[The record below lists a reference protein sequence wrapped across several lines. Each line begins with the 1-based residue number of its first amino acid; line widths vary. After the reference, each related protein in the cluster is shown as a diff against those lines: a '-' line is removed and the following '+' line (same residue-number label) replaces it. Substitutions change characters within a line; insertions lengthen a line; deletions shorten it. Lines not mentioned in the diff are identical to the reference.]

1 MSESYPQ
8 EAGKREFRKMMK
20 VLKEEPLESKVDTTV
35 ELESEEKSCLSG
47 WILRR
52 IIGSETISEPID
64 EVDGR
69 TEEIL
74 RPIVKLY
81 FLKILFIDIGI
92 TLGDLVTDIA
102 QGLNLIFDSNWNI
115 HWSTIHYGC
124 IVLGF
129 IWLPVIPM
137 LIHIFTTK
145 TRKYFVETESNT
157 SLLIAV
163 IKFVIFFPLLPS
175 LMYMKIL
182 ILRKSFTTN
191 RERLKYLEFEQKTTE
206 LKSIAGS
213 IESTL
218 QFTLML
224 WMMSRGILTLP
235 WDQSLSSSCVEDSLG
250 RVACLP
256 SIPMLSLLFSL
267 LSILKSA
274 LDMNLVPFTNS
285 YLNQTAR
292 TNVCGHIFFC
302 TFPFFLVNIL
312 FRLPAYAFIMTFLDY
327 WSIIPAVILYILQ
340 LALCGIFFIKQD
352 ASKDEEE
359 VPMDNIMSESTGTI
373 NPISTD
379 DEGKTD
385 EVDGPPKELIWTG
398 DDWMSQSTLGQG
410 QGVKH
415 RQPSSRN
422 ASVEKQENIED
433 DIKEENEQVE
443 TKVEDLITEMN
454 TPLLIN
460 SVAGFFFPCVHTS
473 LGHRDASETRGQT
486 NSLQFLEKLHAW
498 QMKVIT
504 AQVLLFNIGL
514 IIVLITIFVLVAG
527 VQSFNYKTNIFNFF
541 WFSTINSYLIISGC
555 LVILWSV
562 RLYPQSLL
570 PWSVSKDESEIKT
583 NERVRRRHITG
594 ESNTASIYSAT
605 NSIIS
610 KEEKGPGKLKEK
622 GSYCL
627 LASFIVLLPI
637 IILIIVY
644 KLLPHGKI
652 YIVQAVEDGQEIT
665 ANIVGSYDS
674 LGVQTTPFYIGPDE
688 FILTNTSMESN
699 DGNKML
705 IFMDTNPEYKW
716 RVSSPRSQTFANGQV
731 IMVRFM
737 DVKNTDLNQSKMIF
751 LTSDINGLESNI
763 RNVLSCSNN
772 PRIHLDQGE
781 PFETRSKYLFH
792 NGSVMEYFDVRLHCQ
807 DGGHPCTIH
816 DQETEEASLLSVRVQ
831 CQDQLAGDISFY
843 KDGEQIDPQPARL
856 QNGQDSNYCCYN
868 SSHTIAFYGDECDN
882 IQFGHLDIICKF
894 SSYFKE
900 GPCDKLGSQTISQSC
915 SIYGVNCILKRT
927 YVITCRDSKSQENC
941 QIGQYPCQPS

>member
-1 MSESYPQ
+1 
-8 EAGKREFRKMMK
+8 
-20 VLKEEPLESKVDTTV
+20 
-35 ELESEEKSCLSG
+35 
-47 WILRR
+47 
-52 IIGSETISEPID
+52 
-64 EVDGR
+64 
-69 TEEIL
+69 
-74 RPIVKLY
+74 
-81 FLKILFIDIGI
+81 
-92 TLGDLVTDIA
+92 
-102 QGLNLIFDSNWNI
+102 
-115 HWSTIHYGC
+115 
-124 IVLGF
+124 
-129 IWLPVIPM
+129 
-137 LIHIFTTK
+137 
-145 TRKYFVETESNT
+145 
-157 SLLIAV
+157 
-163 IKFVIFFPLLPS
+163 
-175 LMYMKIL
+175 
-182 ILRKSFTTN
+182 
-191 RERLKYLEFEQKTTE
+191 
-206 LKSIAGS
+206 
-213 IESTL
+213 
-218 QFTLML
+218 
-224 WMMSRGILTLP
+224 
-235 WDQSLSSSCVEDSLG
+235 
-250 RVACLP
+250 
-256 SIPMLSLLFSL
+256 
-267 LSILKSA
+267 
-274 LDMNLVPFTNS
+274 
-285 YLNQTAR
+285 
-292 TNVCGHIFFC
+292 
-302 TFPFFLVNIL
+302 
-312 FRLPAYAFIMTFLDY
+312 
-327 WSIIPAVILYILQ
+327 
-340 LALCGIFFIKQD
+340 
-352 ASKDEEE
+352 
-359 VPMDNIMSESTGTI
+359 MDNIMSESTGTI

-415 RQPSSRN
+415 RQPSSWN
-422 ASVEKQENIED
+422 ASVVKEEIINENV
-433 DIKEENEQVE
+433 KEENDQVE
-443 TKVEDLITEMN
+443 TEVDDLITEMN

-498 QMKVIT
+498 QMKVIA

-610 KEEKGPGKLKEK
+610 KEEKGPGKFKEK

-627 LASFIVLLPI
+627 LASFLVLLPI

-674 LGVQTTPFYIGPDE
+674 LGVQATPLYIGPDD

-705 IFMDTNPEYKW
+705 IFMDENPEYKW

-781 PFETRSKYLFH
+781 PFETRSKYLFY

-816 DQETEEASLLSVRVQ
+816 DQETEENSLLRVRVQ
-831 CQDQLAGDISFY
+831 CQDQLVEDILFY
-843 KDGEQIDPQPARL
+843 KDSEQIDPQPARL

-900 GPCDKLGSQTISQSC
+900 GPCDKLGYQTISQSC
-915 SIYGVNCILKRT
+915 SIYGLNCILKRT
-927 YVITCRDSKSQENC
+927 YVITCRDSKPQENC

>member
-1 MSESYPQ
+1 
-8 EAGKREFRKMMK
+8 
-20 VLKEEPLESKVDTTV
+20 
-35 ELESEEKSCLSG
+35 
-47 WILRR
+47 
-52 IIGSETISEPID
+52 
-64 EVDGR
+64 
-69 TEEIL
+69 
-74 RPIVKLY
+74 
-81 FLKILFIDIGI
+81 
-92 TLGDLVTDIA
+92 
-102 QGLNLIFDSNWNI
+102 
-115 HWSTIHYGC
+115 
-124 IVLGF
+124 
-129 IWLPVIPM
+129 
-137 LIHIFTTK
+137 
-145 TRKYFVETESNT
+145 
-157 SLLIAV
+157 
-163 IKFVIFFPLLPS
+163 
-175 LMYMKIL
+175 
-182 ILRKSFTTN
+182 
-191 RERLKYLEFEQKTTE
+191 
-206 LKSIAGS
+206 
-213 IESTL
+213 
-218 QFTLML
+218 
-224 WMMSRGILTLP
+224 
-235 WDQSLSSSCVEDSLG
+235 
-250 RVACLP
+250 
-256 SIPMLSLLFSL
+256 
-267 LSILKSA
+267 
-274 LDMNLVPFTNS
+274 
-285 YLNQTAR
+285 
-292 TNVCGHIFFC
+292 
-302 TFPFFLVNIL
+302 
-312 FRLPAYAFIMTFLDY
+312 MTFLDY

-352 ASKDEEE
+352 SSKDEEE

-410 QGVKH
+410 VKH
-415 RQPSSRN
+415 RQPCSRN
-422 ASVEKQENIED
+422 ASVEKEEIIKENIQ
-433 DIKEENEQVE
+433 EENEQIE
-443 TKVEDLITEMN
+443 MKVEDLITEMN

-473 LGHRDASETRGQT
+473 LGHRDAAETSGQT

-504 AQVLLFNIGL
+504 AQVLLFNVGL

-562 RLYPQSLL
+562 RLYPQSLF
-570 PWSVSKDESEIKT
+570 PWSVSKDESEIRT

-610 KEEKGPGKLKEK
+610 KEEMGPGKLKEK

-674 LGVQTTPFYIGPDE
+674 LGLQTTPFYIGPDD
-688 FILTNTSMESN
+688 FILTNTSIESN
-699 DGNKML
+699 DDNKML

-716 RVSSPRSQTFANGQV
+716 RVSSPRSQTFADRQV

-763 RNVLSCSNN
+763 KNVLSCSNN

-792 NGSVMEYFDVRLHCQ
+792 NGSVMEYFDVRPRCQ

-816 DQETEEASLLSVRVQ
+816 AQETEEASLLSVRVQ
-831 CQDQLAGDISFY
+831 CRDQLAGDISFY
-843 KDGEQIDPQPARL
+843 KDGEQIDPRPARL

-900 GPCDKLGSQTISQSC
+900 GPCDKLGHQTISQSC
-915 SIYGVNCILKRT
+915 SIYGLDCILKRT
-927 YVITCRDSKSQENC
+927 YGITCRDSKSQENC
-941 QIGQYPCQPS
+941 QMEQYPCI

>member
-1 MSESYPQ
+1 MSASYPQ

-20 VLKEEPLESKVDTTV
+20 VLKEETSESKVDTTV
-35 ELESEEKSCLSG
+35 ELEEEKTCSLG
-47 WILRR
+47 WILKK
-52 IIGSETISEPID
+52 IIGSEAISEPID

-74 RPIVKLY
+74 RPLVKLY
-81 FLKILFIDIGI
+81 FLKILFVDIGI

-115 HWSTIHYGC
+115 HWSTMHYGC

-145 TRKYFVETESNT
+145 TRKYFVDSESNT
-157 SLLIAV
+157 ALLIAV

-175 LMYMKIL
+175 LMYMRIL

-191 RERLKYLEFEQKTTE
+191 RERLKFLEFEQKTTE

-274 LDMNLVPFTNS
+274 LDMSLVPFINS
-285 YLNQTAR
+285 YLNQEAR
-292 TNVCGHIFFC
+292 INVCGHIFLC

-327 WSIIPAVILYILQ
+327 WSIIPAVILFILQ

-352 ASKDEEE
+352 NSKDEEE

-373 NPISTD
+373 NPTSTD

-398 DDWMSQSTLGQG
+398 DDWMSQSTLGQAG
-410 QGVKH
+410 GVKH

-422 ASVEKQENIED
+422 ESVEKEDIIGQNIEV
-433 DIKEENEQVE
+433 ENEGVE
-443 TKVEDLITEMN
+443 VKVEDLITEMN

-473 LGHRDASETRGQT
+473 LGHRDAAETSAQT
-486 NSLQFLEKLHAW
+486 AALQFLEKLHAW

-504 AQVLLFNIGL
+504 AQVLIFNIGL

-541 WFSTINSYLIISGC
+541 WFSTINSYLIISGV
-555 LVILWSV
+555 LAILWSV
-562 RLYPQSLL
+562 RIYPQSLL

-644 KLLPHGKI
+644 KLLPQDKV
-652 YIVQAVEDGQEIT
+652 YIVQAQEDGQAIT

-674 LGVQTTPFYIGPDE
+674 VGFKTPFYIDPDD
-688 FILTNTSMESN
+688 FILTNASMDAN
-699 DGNKML
+699 IDNKIL
-705 IFMDTNPEYKW
+705 IFMDTKPEYMW
-716 RVSSPRSQTFANGQV
+716 RVSSPRSQTFANRQV

-781 PFETRSKYLFH
+781 QFETRSKYLFH
-792 NGSVMEYFDVRLHCQ
+792 NGSVMEYFDVRISCQ

-816 DQETEEASLLSVRVQ
+816 DEETEEASVLSVGVK
-831 CQDQLAGDISFY
+831 CGDQLEGDITFY
-843 KDGEQIDPQPARL
+843 KDGEQIDPRPARL

-900 GPCDKLGSQTISQSC
+900 GPCDKFGYQAISQSC
-915 SIYGVNCILKRT
+915 SIYGLNCILKRS
-927 YVITCRDSKSQENC
+927 YGITCRDSKSQENC
-941 QIGQYPCQPS
+941 QIGQYPCLGKYQ